1 MLILLLV
8 LIHHVP
14 DLSTSPR
21 CQGID
26 EDGDSYTQPADHCI
40 EGDELLW
47 GDLVDDAEDSM
58 GSNGSE
64 GDEEPS
70 IVDVSH
76 MK

>member
-1 MLILLLV
+1 
-8 LIHHVP
+8 VP

-21 CQGID
+21 SQGID
-26 EDGDSYTQPADHCI
+26 EDGDSYTQPADDGI

-47 GDLVDDAEDSM
+47 GDVFDDAEDSM
-58 GSNGSE
+58 ESNGSE
-64 GDEEPS
+64 GDEEPP